1 MCICNYPLP
10 TAAKRSSR
18 QRQNLGQ
25 RSVPSI
31 TNDELALIF
40 DNDPLTDQELA
51 LNFTQEPISNEDLAL
66 LA

>member
-10 TAAKRSSR
+10 TATKRSSR
-18 QRQNLGQ
+18 RRQNLGQ
-25 RSVPSI
+25 RPVRSLS
-31 TNDELALIF
+31 NDELALIF

-51 LNFTQEPISNEDLAL
+51 LNFTQEPISNEDLAR